1 MIFTVVFRN
10 NKSLIYINNKEMY
23 CDTKD
28 LYNKN
33 VKISFHI
40 PFPRTISK
48 YSVINPLLNIVMSL
62 YSAHIIFHDIIYCS
76 KMSQK
81 KKRIE
86 IHKILEKDNFF
97 YRYNK
102 KSIYEYTKHLCKCK
116 LNKVFDVIC

>member
-10 NKSLIYINNKEMY
+10 NKSLVYENNEELY
-23 CDTKD
+23 CETHES
-28 LYNKN
+28 YNKD

-40 PFPRTISK
+40 PFSRSISIYSAYVPLPR
-48 YSVINPLLNIVMSL
+48 IVMSL

-76 KMSQK
+76 KLSNK

-86 IHKILEKDNFF
+86 IQKVLEKDSFF

-102 KSIYEYTKHLCKCK
+102 KSVYCYSKLLSECK
-116 LNKVFDVIC
+116 LNKIFNAKC

>member
-76 KMSQK
+76 KMSEK

-86 IHKILEKDNFF
+86 IRKILQNDIFFLDNCF
-97 YRYNK
+97 
-102 KSIYEYTKHLCKCK
+102 EYLTLYIKQLSKCK
-116 LNKVFDVIC
+116 LNKIFNAIC